1 VFEDSQIWLMI
12 GVIVGAVSVI
22 TVLGVLVNAY
32 ITSRRLANVL
42 SDVEEVMH
50 ADLKGLEDKIDAVML
65 KLRTGNSESKYWS
78 APRGRGGRRVRHRE

>member
-12 GVIVGAVSVI
+12 GVIVGAVA
-22 TVLGVLVNAY
+22 VLVLVGIMVNAY

-50 ADLKGLEDKIDAVML
+50 ADFKALEEKVDAVL
-65 KLRTGNSESKYWS
+65 NRLRS
-78 APRGRGGRRVRHRE
+78 AEARSNRE